1 VKIKEEIFMKS
12 LIDVAE
18 EVVMEINLA
27 YSVLGEIQ
35 DYFIRTDE
43 SSRNDIKNRAETIY
57 NLLVV
62 VDKYIY
68 DNKNVLQ
75 EAIDAY
81 CHDNRG

>member
-1 VKIKEEIFMKS
+1 MKN
-12 LIDVAE
+12 LIGVAE
-18 EVVMEINLA
+18 KVVMEINLA

-62 VDKYIY
+62 VDNYIY
-68 DNKNVLQ
+68 DNKNILQ
-75 EAIDAY
+75 EAINSY
-81 CHDNRG
+81 CHDDGGQSNGQDD